1 VKWMT
6 TQTCVIPETVSA
18 RGRCLFT
25 KGQQTLGVAL
35 PWAIAATLVRPAEKV
50 ISISGGG
57 GKSPDDI
64 VPVLKRAPTTP
75 GPVIV
80 GVHVEYSD
88 DPKLFENV
96 YQRRFTKPRFCKTR
110 SFEYGFTS

>member
-1 VKWMT
+1 MDDQLDMCNPGNSFRSRQVL
-6 TQTCVIPETVSA
+6 I
-18 RGRCLFT
+18 T

-50 ISISGGG
+50 ISISGVG

-80 GVHVEYSD
+80 GVHVE
-88 DPKLFENV
+88 
-96 YQRRFTKPRFCKTR
+96 
-110 SFEYGFTS
+110 